1 MNRVANLQ
9 VAQTAREARQAT
21 GLTQREFAKL
31 IGANHITVS
40 KWENGARKPS
50 LVAQRLLGLIAAGP
64 ELCVDVLRRS
74 VAREHRRQSASGGR
88 RAAARRSTR
97 GSGRKA

>member
-1 MNRVANLQ
+1 VDAPSAKVA
-9 VAQTAREARQAT
+9 RKARQVT

-50 LVAQRLLGLIAAGP
+50 RVALRLLDLVAGGP
-64 ELCVDVLRRS
+64 TECMDTLRRS
-74 VAREHRRQSASGGR
+74 VAREKRLRRLSSRQKR
-88 RAAARRSTR
+88 
-97 GSGRKA
+97 

>member
-1 MNRVANLQ
+1 MVGVDAPSAKVA
-9 VAQTAREARQAT
+9 RKARQVT

-50 LVAQRLLGLIAAGP
+50 RVALRLLDLVAGGP
-64 ELCVDVLRRS
+64 TECVVRLRRS
-74 VAREHRRQSASGGR
+74 AAREKRVH
-88 RAAARRSTR
+88 
-97 GSGRKA
+97 GSEG

>member
-1 MNRVANLQ
+1 MGNQQEVART
-9 VAQTAREARQAT
+9 VRKAREAT

-40 KWENGARKPS
+40 KWENGARQPS
-50 LVAQRLLGLIAAGP
+50 QVAQRLLGLIAAGP
-64 ELCVDVLRRS
+64 ELCLDALRKS
-74 VAREHRRQSASGGR
+74 AAREHRREAASLGR

-97 GSGRKA
+97 GGGRKA